1 MGCFHF
7 FEKNFRISIDS
18 VTMLRYN
25 ECVTMLRAPEKS
37 KKGGRK
43 MQPEENLISKKL
55 LLEKYS
61 ISYGALY
68 RWKRKGLIPEEW
80 FIKKSTVT
88 GQETFFP
95 KDLIFKRVELILSNK
110 EDILL
115 DELAK
120 KISGDEENN
129 AKIVIDT
136 VFGEKTFRIKDIKS
150 IKRVLENG
158 ESTDLS
164 EILKI

>member
-1 MGCFHF
+1 MDLSD
-7 FEKNFRISIDS
+7 K
-18 VTMLRYN
+18 
-25 ECVTMLRAPEKS
+25 
-37 KKGGRK
+37 
-43 MQPEENLISKKL
+43 NLISKKL

-95 KDLIFKRVELILSNK
+95 KDLIFERVEMILSKK

-115 DELAK
+115 DELAE
-120 KISGDEENN
+120 KISGEEESN
-129 AKIVIDT
+129 AKIVIET

-150 IKRVLENG
+150 VKRILENG
-158 ESTDLS
+158 ETTDFN
-164 EILKI
+164 EILKF

>member
-1 MGCFHF
+1 
-7 FEKNFRISIDS
+7 
-18 VTMLRYN
+18 
-25 ECVTMLRAPEKS
+25 
-37 KKGGRK
+37 
-43 MQPEENLISKKL
+43 MQSDEQNLISKKL

-95 KDLIFKRVELILSNK
+95 KDLIFERVELILSNK

-115 DELAK
+115 DKLAE
-120 KISGDEENN
+120 KISGDEKAD
-129 AKIVIDT
+129 AKLVIDT

-150 IKRVLENG
+150 IKTVLENG
-158 ESTDLS
+158 EINDFSK
-164 EILKI
+164 ILEL

>member
-1 MGCFHF
+1 MDFSD
-7 FEKNFRISIDS
+7 ENL
-18 VTMLRYN
+18 V
-25 ECVTMLRAPEKS
+25 S
-37 KKGGRK
+37 KK
-43 MQPEENLISKKL
+43 Q

-80 FIKKSTVT
+80 FIKKSTST

-95 KDLIFKRVELILSNK
+95 KDLIFERVELILAKK
-110 EDILL
+110 EDVLL
-115 DELAK
+115 DELAQK
-120 KISGDEENN
+120 FSGEAESD

-158 ESTDLS
+158 EKKDLS
-164 EILKI
+164 EILKF

>member
-1 MGCFHF
+1 MNCSD
-7 FEKNFRISIDS
+7 ENL
-18 VTMLRYN
+18 V
-25 ECVTMLRAPEKS
+25 S
-37 KKGGRK
+37 KK
-43 MQPEENLISKKL
+43 N

-80 FIKKSTVT
+80 FIKKSTPT

-95 KDLIFKRVELILSNK
+95 KDLIFERVEMILSKK
-110 EDILL
+110 EDALL
-115 DELAK
+115 DEIAK

-136 VFGEKTFRIKDIKS
+136 VFGEKTFRIKDIKDM
-150 IKRVLENG
+150 KLVLENG
-158 ESTDLS
+158 ETKDLND
-164 EILKI
+164 IIKF